1 MFKKTIT
8 RIINQIKEEMYRQ
21 QNELKQD
28 TNKQLTELK
37 KFRQLKEIKK
47 TMQDVRDEFN
57 KDKEI
62 LRKKIN
68 LNL

>member
-62 LRKKIN
+62 LRKKSI
-68 LNL
+68 

>member
-8 RIINQIKEEMYRQ
+8 RIINHIKEEMYRQ

-62 LRKKIN
+62 LRKKSI
-68 LNL
+68 